1 MNQSQRVAATTRH
14 LRTNCCKIAI
24 ALTDLVLS
32 SAHARATIIVDVT
45 HPEEVT
51 ACEDWFAKWATSLTF
66 RSENQGC
73 GCCVNMWNVEGPD
86 EALSAL
92 PLSIKGDSE
101 WVQHGDH
108 RP

>member
-1 MNQSQRVAATTRH
+1 MGSDYYQF
-14 LRTNCCKIAI
+14 LRKIAI
-24 ALTDLVLS
+24 EALMDLCYRL
-32 SAHARATIIVDVT
+32 AMPRATIIVDVT

-51 ACEDWFAKWATSLTF
+51 ASEDWFAKWAPSLTF

-86 EALSAL
+86 EAFAAL

-101 WVQHGDH
+101 WVQKGAHG
-108 RP
+108 PCISL